1 VKESA
6 KLSSM
11 EEYQPLPHT
20 IKEAIAEEAYRR
32 GSDGDT
38 QDLYIRV
45 MLRVAQQLYEIQSS
59 TSGTSGL

>member
-6 KLSSM
+6 KLCTM

-20 IKEAIAEEAYRR
+20 IQEAIAEEAYRR

-38 QDLYIRV
+38 QDLYIHV
-45 MLRVAQQLYEIQSS
+45 MLRVAQQLYEIQTS